1 MQEFYVETSWKNGS
15 QGHEVVAQ
23 ASLLALF
30 IL

>member
-15 QGHEVVAQ
+15 QGCEVAQ
-23 ASLLALF
+23 ACLLVLL